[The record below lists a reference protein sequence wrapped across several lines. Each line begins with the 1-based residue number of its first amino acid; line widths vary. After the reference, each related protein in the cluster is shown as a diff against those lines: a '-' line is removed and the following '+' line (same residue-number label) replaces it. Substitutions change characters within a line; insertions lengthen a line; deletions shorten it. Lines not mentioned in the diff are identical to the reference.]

1 MDIKSV
7 SEKDRIVFDK
17 LATHPLQSWEWGEF
31 RKKTGIDVVRLG
43 RFDNDKLVETAQIT
57 FHKLPFT
64 SYTIGYLPKC
74 GLISPE
80 MLMRLVALGKEKDC
94 IFIKFEP
101 NIEKNNWELSHL
113 SGRTHVLP
121 SPHPLFT
128 KYTFQLDISKSEKEL
143 LSVMHP
149 KTRYNIKVAQKH
161 SVTVTED
168 NSEDAFKKYLE
179 LTFETTRR
187 QKFYAHSQR
196 YHTLMWE
203 TLYPCGIAH
212 LLTASFEDV
221 GHKHILVTWV
231 LFLFNKV
238 IYYPYGASSDSFRNV
253 MASNLMM
260 WEAIR
265 WGKKMGA
272 KKFDMWGALGPNP
285 SPNES
290 WYGFH
295 RFKQGY
301 GATLVEFAGSFDIV
315 IQPAAYKIFNLL
327 HTGREIFLKIKSNF
341 RS

>member
-31 RKKTGIDVVRLG
+31 RKKTGIDVARLG

-57 FHKLPFT
+57 FHKLPT
-64 SYTIGYLPKC
+64 TNYTIGYLPKC
-74 GLISPE
+74 GRISTE
-80 MLMRLVALGKEKDC
+80 MLMRLSALGKEKNC

-101 NIEKNNWELSHL
+101 NIEKKNWKLNI
-113 SGRTHVLP
+113 VA

-168 NSEDAFKKYLE
+168 NSKEAFKKYLE

-187 QKFYAHSQR
+187 QKFYAHNER

-203 TLYPCGIAH
+203 TLHPCGIAH
-212 LLTASFEDV
+212 LLTASFEDMD
-221 GHKHILVTWV
+221 HKHILVTWV

-285 SPNES
+285 SPNDS

-315 IQPAAYKIFNLL
+315 IHPAAYKIFNIL
-327 HTGREIFLKIKSNF
+327 HAGREIFLKIRSNF
-341 RS
+341 RN